1 MTCRAA
7 RSFQGQ
13 IHRAV
18 KHGRFNA
25 SNVSPSLINAQVGDM
40 STKNREWSFRRAN
53 RVLHTSQALIVIG
66 VIIVLCVVLL
76 VMIILWS
83 VHSPKIGR

>member
-13 IHRAV
+13 IQRAV
-18 KHGRFNA
+18 KHGHFNA
-25 SNVSPSLINAQVGDM
+25 SNVSPSLTNAQVSDM
-40 STKNREWSFRRAN
+40 STKNRQLSFRRAN
-53 RVLHTSQALIVIG
+53 WVLHTSQALIVIG